1 MDCIDRFFLCII
13 KSRNLFCCVEE
24 HVSLSSPTLSQTLRF
39 GRFSSQFVST
49 KFMLMPWLSWRQTC
63 AQSGV
68 IRHAGRNYLKLE
80 SECFAN
86 WRLHHTLIFC
96 IFENKFKTRPKWNV
110 FRLSKSKV
118 NLMFWC
124 LNWLKFA
131 RLPRALQLRNSA
143 QEGNSRHRFAN
154 LLGNDQTRCMYHTV
168 WTNGNPDSPKSS
180 EIKPLAYIKHVWFQ
194 TEFRIV
200 EHVGY
205 HRKNGPRT
213 TGVLR

>member
-1 MDCIDRFFLCII
+1 MQSLDPGACCNYVELQDQSENYGLYWSFLLVHH

-96 IFENKFKTRPKWNV
+96 IFENKFKTKPKWNV

-124 LNWLKFA
+124 LNYI
-131 RLPRALQLRNSA
+131 
-143 QEGNSRHRFAN
+143 
-154 LLGNDQTRCMYHTV
+154 T
-168 WTNGNPDSPKSS
+168 
-180 EIKPLAYIKHVWFQ
+180 EIC
-194 TEFRIV
+194 
-200 EHVGY
+200 
-205 HRKNGPRT
+205 
-213 TGVLR
+213 